1 MIILPCPSRPKSFLN
16 ANKAFLNP
24 LKTVKSDGPLKI
36 TSPSPLDQVRTARLS
51 PTTSKS
57 YSSTAPLKTPDLRTP
72 DEYWICCPCG
82 TILLFADPDWALKR
96 APWLDPWALLV
107 VYCCERYA
115 ICKWNLLIRSQNPFI
130 SSKICLF
137 YWNRNFPF
145 VLFLIPSLYLL
156 PFLIP
161 FLSTQQKYSPPFNF
175 PNIHL

>member
-1 MIILPCPSRPKSFLN
+1 M
-16 ANKAFLNP
+16 
-24 LKTVKSDGPLKI
+24 KSDGPLKI

-96 APWLDPWALLV
+96 APWLDPWALLA

-130 SSKICLF
+130 IPKICLF
-137 YWNRNFPF
+137 TEIEISP
-145 VLFLIPSLYLL
+145 LFLCWLL
-156 PFLIP
+156 PSIC
-161 FLSTQQKYSPPFNF
+161 SPSSSLTSQPNKIF
-175 PNIHL
+175 PTSLFAWISISQPWWSNIF